1 MMGVAVS
8 KKIQVAIADD
18 HTLLRKALAK
28 LISSFDNYAILFEA
42 ENGKEVKA
50 KIAQHIIPDVLL
62 LDVNMPE
69 MDGYE
74 TVRWLYQNHPQ
85 IKVLALSMFSDEK
98 TIIRMLRLGAKGYIL
113 KNIDPDELKNALDS
127 IVKKNFYLSEYISGK
142 IISGLHKD
150 VDKDDSPVPLS
161 EKEKEFLRLICS
173 EMTYKD
179 IATKM
184 YVSPRTVDEYRN
196 TLFEKLKV
204 KSRIGLVLFA
214 MRNGLVD
221 GNK

>member
-1 MMGVAVS
+1 MTSGT
-8 KKIQVAIADD
+8 KKTQVAIADD

-28 LISSFDNYAILFEA
+28 LITSFENYAVLFEA
-42 ENGKEVKA
+42 DNGKEVKN
-50 KIAQHIIPDVLL
+50 KISQHIIPDVVL

-74 TVRWLYQNHPQ
+74 TATWLNKNFPQ

-98 TIIRMLRLGAKGYIL
+98 TIIKMLRLGAKGYVL

-127 IVKKNFYLSEYISGK
+127 VVKKNFYLSDYISGK

-150 VDKDDSPVPLS
+150 ADRPEEIVKLTDREKD
-161 EKEKEFLRLICS
+161 FLKLICS
-173 EMTYKD
+173 EITYKD
-179 IATKM
+179 IAAKM

-196 TLFEKLKV
+196 NLFEKLKV
-204 KSRIGLVLFA
+204 KSRVGLVMYA
-214 MRNGLVD
+214 IRNGLAEV
-221 GNK
+221 